1 MKPGWTKEQE
11 VCKGCGTECAHARTR
26 VCVYIRVY
34 VWMCVCTHTV
44 HMVGRLTGVEE
55 GRSEKRLREHFQKRG
70 LIYIL
75 GCNWFVCVE
84 QKEGGSGGNMTE

>member
-11 VCKGCGTECAHARTR
+11 VCKGCGTEYAHARTR

-44 HMVGRLTGVEE
+44 HMVGRLTGVA
-55 GRSEKRLREHFQKRG
+55 
-70 LIYIL
+70 
-75 GCNWFVCVE
+75 
-84 QKEGGSGGNMTE
+84 